1 MKIAQ
6 VSYLDRTGGAFQ
18 ATNRIHQA
26 LRQSGVDSRMYVV
39 RASAGDWT
47 VEACPSRWGRGGD
60 HLRARFGMVLS
71 KTLRT
76 ENRNLQ
82 SVGYLPSR
90 WPRLLNRSDTDVFH
104 LHWIGNEMMSVAD
117 VARLR
122 GPVVWTLHDMWAF
135 CGAEHYAEDF
145 RWRDGY
151 SKNNRE
157 EGESGFDLNRWV
169 WRRKMKHWR
178 QPINIVAPSMWMA
191 DCARQSMIMRD
202 WPITVIPNAIDT
214 DVWRPV
220 EKICARTILGLP
232 ADRPLLLFGANGG
245 TDDAR
250 KGFDLLRSALQLL
263 HSRIKGLELVVLGQ
277 PSPKAPLELGL
288 PVHFAGHLHDEVS
301 LRLYYS
307 AADTFVLP
315 SRQDNLPNVG
325 LEAEACGTPVVAFRV
340 GGMPDIVDH
349 KTTGYLA
356 EAFDVQDLAC
366 GIKWVLDGA
375 ERRMDLSARSRQTAV
390 TRFCYSSIARR
401 HIELYES
408 VLQSR
413 PDAE

>member
-1 MKIAQ
+1 
-6 VSYLDRTGGAFQ
+6 
-18 ATNRIHQA
+18 
-26 LRQSGVDSRMYVV
+26 
-39 RASAGDWT
+39 
-47 VEACPSRWGRGGD
+47 
-60 HLRARFGMVLS
+60 
-71 KTLRT
+71 
-76 ENRNLQ
+76 
-82 SVGYLPSR
+82 
-90 WPRLLNRSDTDVFH
+90 LNRSDADVFH

-135 CGAEHYAEDF
+135 CGAEHYAEGF

-151 SKNNRE
+151 SRNNRE

-169 WRRKMKHWR
+169 WSRKMKHWR
-178 QPINIVAPSMWMA
+178 EPINIVAPSRWMA
-191 DCARQSMIMRD
+191 DCARQSMLMRD

-232 ADRPLLLFGANGG
+232 SDTPLLLFGASGG
-245 TDDAR
+245 TEDAR

-263 HSRIKGLELVVLGQ
+263 HGRVKGLELVVLGQ
-277 PSPKAPLELGL
+277 PTPKVPLELGL
-288 PVHFAGHLHDEVS
+288 PVHFTGHLHDEVS

-307 AADTFVLP
+307 AADAFVLP

-349 KTTGYLA
+349 QTTGYLA
-356 EAFDVQDLAC
+356 EAFDVQDLAW
-366 GIKWVLDGA
+366 GIEWVLDGA

-390 TRFCYSSIARR
+390 ARFSYPSVARR
-401 HIELYES
+401 YMELYES
-408 VLQSR
+408 ILQSR
-413 PDAE
+413 PDAG